1 MNIHEEKSGDKHFY
15 WEYRKYACEALHK
28 QIVNVTTSVQMKAEK
43 KSQSQMKLNKE
54 FLWIKDIS
62 LLVG

>member
-43 KSQSQMKLNKE
+43 KAKVKWNSTKNSYGSKILAY
-54 FLWIKDIS
+54 
-62 LLVG
+62 